1 VQFDGIVGTHDI
13 VAVLT
18 AFPLAEQHFSTLCH
32 GDFGLPELD
41 SVATELE
48 RRYAQHPDRLRMMTP
63 ANSQS
68 SAAQRGAR
76 LSLDHRVST
85 SSGLARL
92 MASMQCAFL

>member
-1 VQFDGIVGTHDI
+1 MQFDGIVGTHDI

-48 RRYAQHPDRLRMMTP
+48 RRYAQHPDRLRMMTRKFSVVSR
-63 ANSQS
+63 AKG
-68 SAAQRGAR
+68 SA
-76 LSLDHRVST
+76 T
-85 SSGLARL
+85 LA
-92 MASMQCAFL
+92 